1 MSVGIT
7 KTVHCVRSKFSFF
20 FVMEKLCLLPSVVPL
35 LPEAILIKSPPI
47 FSVLSLSFLL
57 SPLFFWIR
65 FILHLFVSTILAV
78 DCGVL
83 SSPLNGSSSGNRT
96 VYPNSVRLWCDSG
109 FVLHGSWLRTCQSNG
124 KWDGNE
130 TICEGKKPGSE
141 IAPHYAFLRL
151 LCFLLK

>member
-1 MSVGIT
+1 MFTTI
-7 KTVHCVRSKFSFF
+7 CRA
-20 FVMEKLCLLPSVVPL
+20 
-35 LPEAILIKSPPI
+35 AIARGNIDLKSTH

-130 TICEGKKPGSE
+130 TICEGKKTVVK
-141 IAPHYAFLRL
+141 LRPITL
-151 LCFLLK
+151 S